1 MTAIGVFAEA
11 PLPGA
16 CLTGLLAA
24 HAPEWVAGLYAAML
38 RDTLDGLLSI
48 TADRYVVLAP
58 DDDHAVLAR
67 HAPAPWEIATATDLA
82 SALAIL
88 GPSAVLAR
96 SDAPTAPVD
105 PIIDAIDAPLALG
118 ATGTG
123 EVWALVVNG
132 VDIGNLPWRGP
143 ETATA
148 LRLRASKTGVA
159 LVELPIWPV
168 VTQPSAV
175 MDLLEELRRHPER
188 APRTAHYVVTRG

>member
-67 HAPAPWEIATATDLA
+67 HAPAPW
-82 SALAIL
+82 
-88 GPSAVLAR
+88 
-96 SDAPTAPVD
+96 
-105 PIIDAIDAPLALG
+105 
-118 ATGTG
+118 
-123 EVWALVVNG
+123 
-132 VDIGNLPWRGP
+132 
-143 ETATA
+143 
-148 LRLRASKTGVA
+148 
-159 LVELPIWPV
+159 
-168 VTQPSAV
+168 
-175 MDLLEELRRHPER
+175 
-188 APRTAHYVVTRG
+188 